1 MRLFNKQAKPET
13 TDTSYQDLV
22 DYLRGISQQE
32 YTSLLKVV
40 NIYRDAD
47 KAVKKVLGVKYNVVE
62 NDADLFLDTL
72 LSDDDTAIGNF
83 LDPDDHDSPASGR
96 QRKVAQKATTKA
108 KK

>member
-83 LDPDDHDSPASGR
+83 LEDDAESPASGR